1 MSEPKLSPRIAELLV
16 SHICHDLVSPV
27 GAISNGIEFIEE
39 MGDSVGAD
47 ALSLISNSCNQAS
60 VNLQCFRLA
69 YGGAGSTGNITYGD
83 IQSAFGNYIEGG
95 RARLNWNIQGGAN
108 MFPEGYMKVLLNVLM
123 MAKEALPG
131 DGDITVTNLD
141 NGNGV
146 KVSVTG
152 ARTELKD
159 GVEAAFTHAADLD
172 DLTPRTVHAYMTRV
186 FAQFFNI
193 KLDMPV
199 KEPSKIEFS
208 VDW

>member
-1 MSEPKLSPRIAELLV
+1 MSEPQLSPRIAELLV

-69 YGGAGSTGNITYGD
+69 YGGAGSSGNITYGD
-83 IQSAFGNYIEGG
+83 IQSAFSNYINGG
-95 RARLNWNIQGGAN
+95 RARLNWNVEGGAS

-131 DGDITVTNLD
+131 DGDITVTNMD
-141 NGNGV
+141 DGNGV
-146 KVSVTG
+146 KVTVSG
-152 ARTELKD
+152 ARVEFKD
-159 GVEAAFTHAADLD
+159 GVESSFNHTAALD
-172 DLTPRTVHAYMTRV
+172 DMTPRTVHAYLTRV
-186 FAQFFNI
+186 FAQHFNI

-199 KEPSKIEFS
+199 KEPTKFEFT
-208 VDW
+208 VDF

>member
-1 MSEPKLSPRIAELLV
+1 MSELKLSPKIVELMV

-69 YGGAGSTGNITYGD
+69 YGGAGSSGNITYGD

-95 RARLNWNIQGGAN
+95 RARLHWNINGGAN
-108 MFPEGYMKVLLNVLM
+108 MFPEGYMKVVLNVLM
-123 MAKEALPG
+123 MSKEALPG
-131 DGDITVTNLD
+131 DGDINVENLD
-141 NGNGV
+141 GGNGV
-146 KVSVTG
+146 KISVTG
-152 ARTELKD
+152 GRVELKD
-159 GVEAAFTHAADLD
+159 GVEAAFTHKADVD
-172 DLTPRTVHAYMTRV
+172 DLTPRTVHAYMSRV
-186 FAQFFNI
+186 FAKHFDI

-199 KEPSKIEFS
+199 QEPSKIEFT